1 MVLKVVMG
9 KPKGLERC
17 KSDGIGEVQMSEH
30 EINGGHKSAGGESC
44 ETPRGEEGSSVSG
57 PSHKL
62 ISRRNF
68 IKGVISSG
76 ATVAAVG
83 YAPPVFGASR
93 VRAASPGVVERLIS
107 LKVNGRIRRVD
118 VLPQETLAM
127 TLRYKLGLTG
137 TKLSCDRGECGTCT
151 VLIDDVAYYSCSTL
165 THGVRNRTITTIEG
179 LTGPS
184 GELHPVQKAF
194 VEELG
199 PQCGFCTPGQIM
211 SAVALLKANPHPSH
225 DEILASMSGNMC
237 RCGSYDH
244 YLKAIMRA
252 AQGG

>member
-1 MVLKVVMG
+1 MSKNKRHG
-9 KPKGLERC
+9 GC
-17 KSDGIGEVQMSEH
+17 KSV
-30 EINGGHKSAGGESC
+30 GGENR
-44 ETPRGEEGSSVSG
+44 ETPGGEDLSLFSRGRD
-57 PSHKL
+57 KL
-62 ISRRNF
+62 ISRRDF

-76 ATVAAVG
+76 ATIAALG
-83 YAPPVFGASR
+83 YISPAPGAGR
-93 VRAASPGVVERLIS
+93 AWAASPGTVERLIS
-107 LKVNGRIRRVD
+107 LKVNGRTRRVD

-137 TKLSCDRGECGTCT
+137 TKLSCDRGECGACT
-151 VLIDDVAYYSCSTL
+151 VLIDDVAYYSCTTL
-165 THGVRNRTITTIEG
+165 THSVRNRNITTIEG
-179 LTGPS
+179 LQSPS

-211 SAVALLKANPHPSH
+211 SAVALLKENPHPTRE
-225 DEILASMSGNMC
+225 EILVSMSGNLC

-244 YLKAIMRA
+244 YFKAIMRA

>member
-1 MVLKVVMG
+1 MSKNKKHG
-9 KPKGLERC
+9 GC
-17 KSDGIGEVQMSEH
+17 KSV
-30 EINGGHKSAGGESC
+30 GGENP
-44 ETPRGEEGSSVSG
+44 ETPGREDLSLFSRGRD
-57 PSHKL
+57 KL
-62 ISRRNF
+62 ISRRDF

-76 ATVAAVG
+76 ATIAALG
-83 YAPPVFGASR
+83 YISPAPGAGR
-93 VRAASPGVVERLIS
+93 AWAASPGTVERLIS
-107 LKVNGRIRRVD
+107 LKVNGRTRRVD

-137 TKLSCDRGECGTCT
+137 TKLSCDRGECGACT
-151 VLIDDVAYYSCSTL
+151 VLIDDVAYYSCTTL
-165 THGVRNRTITTIEG
+165 THSVRNRNITTIEG
-179 LTGPS
+179 LQSPS

-211 SAVALLKANPHPSH
+211 SAVALLKENPHPTRE
-225 DEILASMSGNMC
+225 EIMVSMSGNLC

-244 YLKAIMRA
+244 YFKAIMRA